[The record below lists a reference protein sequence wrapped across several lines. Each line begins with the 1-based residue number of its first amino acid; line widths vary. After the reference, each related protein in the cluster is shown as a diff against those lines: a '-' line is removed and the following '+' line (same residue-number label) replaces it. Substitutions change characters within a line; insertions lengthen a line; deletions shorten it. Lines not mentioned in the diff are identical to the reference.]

1 MQGNKLSFCGKVKK
15 LKKVENFNISKKA
28 SKAKKAAAFLT
39 ASALFL
45 SAIGYAAE
53 IPSLPQ
59 QAERE
64 FSSVISLPVDE
75 FVTGDLVYVN
85 ISSKPQASAYGFEAV
100 IDYDKD
106 MLEYK
111 SVDGMSTGDD
121 GISQITEKDGKITI
135 IMSRVG
141 GYEIKEDSNNSDSD
155 NGDDSENNNNIN
167 NNINN
172 NENNSENNNSQ
183 DINDKILNSVSNNQN
198 NNPDNIFC
206 RVVFSA
212 KKGGKTDIKLSSLKT
227 VFENLTYF
235 SEENTNI
242 SVSVNITDPN
252 KKDEDEKENNKKPG
266 GSSGGGG
273 GGGISFGGGV
283 TSVGKPSP
291 NIKNEGE
298 DTADSNQNNDVN
310 NKENNSENSSIS
322 FSDMDKSHWAYESI
336 IKMAEKGIINGF
348 EDGTFKPEDYITR
361 AEFSKLLFCI
371 GKFKDMDL
379 DTDLDSENIN
389 LSDIEFSDVS
399 AEDWFYKEVGTLAKI
414 GIINGSD
421 GLFLPNDNISRQDA
435 ALMVKRFIDYKKISI
450 GSDEADKKDNVKNFS
465 DGDSIS
471 DYAFDA
477 VNYLSKG
484 GILTGDENNRF
495 NPNSNMTRAEAAT
508 MLFRIYNLLNLDN

>member
-15 LKKVENFNISKKA
+15 LKKVEYFNITKKA

-39 ASALFL
+39 ASTLFFGV
-45 SAIGYAAE
+45 IGYAAE

-59 QAERE
+59 QTAGK

-111 SVDGMSTGDD
+111 SVDSLSIGDD
-121 GISQITEKDGKITI
+121 SISQITEKDGKIII

-141 GYEIKEDSNNSDSD
+141 GYEIKEDNSEKDNSDNSDSD
-155 NGDDSENNNNIN
+155 NGNSGNGED
-167 NNINN
+167 
-172 NENNSENNNSQ
+172 SENNNSQ
-183 DINDKILNSVSNNQN
+183 DINNKNLNSVSNNRN
-198 NNPDNIFC
+198 SNSDNIFC

-212 KKGGKTDIKLSSLKT
+212 QKDGKTDVKLSSLKT
-227 VFENLTYF
+227 VFEDLTYF
-235 SEENTNI
+235 SEENLKL

-252 KKDEDEKENNKKPG
+252 KKDEEENNKKPG
-266 GSSGGGG
+266 GSSGGG

-291 NIKNEGE
+291 NIKNEGDDTVDSDTNIDE
-298 DTADSNQNNDVN
+298 DKNSGPVN
-310 NKENNSENSSIS
+310 NNIS

-361 AEFSKLLFCI
+361 AEFSKVLFGI

-379 DTDLDSENIN
+379 DADFGNKN

-399 AEDWFYKEVGTLAKI
+399 VDDWFYEEVGTLAKI

-421 GLFLPNDNISRQDA
+421 DLFLPNDNISRQDA
-435 ALMVKRFIDYKKISI
+435 ALMVKRLVDYKNIAIALNDTDTIKT
-450 GSDEADKKDNVKNFS
+450 FS

-471 DYAFDA
+471 DYAFEA

-508 MLFRIYNLLNLDN
+508 MLFRVYNLLSLNN